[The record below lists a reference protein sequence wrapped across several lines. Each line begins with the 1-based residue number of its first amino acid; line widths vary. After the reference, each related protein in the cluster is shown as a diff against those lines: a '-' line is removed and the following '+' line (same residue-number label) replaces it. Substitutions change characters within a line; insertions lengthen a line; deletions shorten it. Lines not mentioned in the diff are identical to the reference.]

1 MYLRGVECQGV
12 LQQGVC
18 VDAEAVAQK
27 QIGSVDEGQVALGG
41 RSRGQGVAQTL
52 QRAGTVTLR
61 PPEQSRLVLEQ
72 PARGAS
78 LEERRMYT
86 VCRQIL
92 FYYNCGWLIILTE
105 QSKAIAFLRTVVEYI
120 SDMKGCFSVLRH
132 SPSSWPGLCWHQPA
146 PNSSLCCE
154 TAVPAPPPHTH
165 TISTVTHFNPAPVGL
180 LCG

>member
-12 LQQGVC
+12 LQQSVC
-18 VDAEAVAQK
+18 VGAEAVAQK

-61 PPEQSRLVLEQ
+61 PPEQRRLVLEQ

-86 VCRQIL
+86 V
-92 FYYNCGWLIILTE
+92 
-105 QSKAIAFLRTVVEYI
+105 
-120 SDMKGCFSVLRH
+120 
-132 SPSSWPGLCWHQPA
+132 
-146 PNSSLCCE
+146 
-154 TAVPAPPPHTH
+154 
-165 TISTVTHFNPAPVGL
+165 
-180 LCG
+180 